1 MASQRHQHI
10 KPGSQGSGDSQCGW
24 GGEMTF
30 TCVPEKTPGFCV
42 AISKTVGRR
51 CGVRVHI

>member
-1 MASQRHQHI
+1 
-10 KPGSQGSGDSQCGW
+10 
-24 GGEMTF
+24 MTF